1 MRTDEPC
8 PGSSV
13 KRRDQEA
20 SMRIPTALALAPLL
34 LTLALAA
41 PAAAQPQ
48 ERFGAN
54 QPTGAGA
61 GQTKAL
67 DFAGGRIF
75 QATGFGN
82 TFMVTTKAGNVII
95 DTSLPTNA
103 ARHHALLKAVS
114 AAPIKD
120 IILTHSHGDH
130 TGGVP
135 AWKEA
140 GTHVIGQANEVE
152 FRNYQTRLEGFFVAR
167 NSAQYNAPAGALGAG
182 ARGYNAPAGALGAG
196 ARGIGA
202 SPGNYAAAPL
212 ADVLFDKEYRFK
224 LGDLTFDC
232 LAMPGETPDMLNV
245 WIPELKA
252 LFIGDNYYASFP
264 NMYTLRG
271 TLTRPAL
278 NYVQSIDKVLA
289 LKPEIVLPSHGNPI
303 VGAANV
309 QRVLTQYRDAI
320 LYVHDAT
327 VRGMNQGKDAFT
339 LMKEIKL
346 PPELEVGEGYGAISW
361 SVRGIYEGY
370 AGWFD
375 GDPATMYSTAPPQA
389 YAEIVRLAGGA
400 GPVAARAEGL
410 VATDPALA
418 LRLTSAALD
427 AEPKNPAALAARR
440 HALEG
445 LLAASQNSNESGWL
459 HAGLNRVEAAQK

>member
-1 MRTDEPC
+1 MRADEPC

-20 SMRIPTALALAPLL
+20 SMRTPLALILAPLL

-41 PAAAQPQ
+41 PAAAQRQ

-103 ARHHALLKAVS
+103 ARHRALLKAVS

-140 GTHVIGQANEVE
+140 GTHVVEQANSVE

-167 NSAQYNAPAGALGAG
+167 NSAQYNAPPRSNIGGALGAG
-182 ARGYNAPAGALGAG
+182 ARGL
-196 ARGIGA
+196 GA
-202 SPGNYAAAPL
+202 SPGNYAAGPL

-278 NYVQSIDKVLA
+278 NYVQSIDRVLA

-303 VGAANV
+303 VGAVNV

-375 GDPATMYSTAPPQA
+375 GDPATMYATAPSEA
-389 YAEIVRLAGGA
+389 DAEIVRLAGGA
-400 GPVAARAEGL
+400 GPVAVRAESL

-418 LRLTSAALD
+418 LRLTSAALV

-440 HALEG
+440 HALER
-445 LLAASQNSNESGWL
+445 LLAASKNSNESGWL

>member
-1 MRTDEPC
+1 MSFMSGDQPRRARA
-8 PGSSV
+8 V
-13 KRRDQEA
+13 KRGGLTKEFP
-20 SMRIPTALALAPLL
+20 MRHVLAAILALASATP
-34 LTLALAA
+34 ALAQPSPSGDA
-41 PAAAQPQ
+41 PL
-48 ERFGAN
+48 GAN

-67 DFAGGRIF
+67 SFAGGRIF

-82 TFMVTTKAGNVII
+82 TFMVTTKDGDVII
-95 DTSLPTNA
+95 DTSLPGNA
-103 ARHHALLKAVS
+103 ARHKALLRAVS
-114 AAPIKD
+114 TAPIKD

-135 AWKEA
+135 AWKEP

-152 FRNYQTRLEGFFVAR
+152 FRNYQVRLEGFFVAR
-167 NSAQYNAPAGALGAG
+167 NSAQYQASPGALAGAGRATPG
-182 ARGYNAPAGALGAG
+182 
-196 ARGIGA
+196 GA
-202 SPGNYAAAPL
+202 SPGNYAAPPL
-212 ADVLFDKEYRFK
+212 ADVLFDKEYKFK

-252 LFIGDNYYASFP
+252 VFIGDNYYASFP

-271 TLTRPAL
+271 TPTRPAL
-278 NYVQSIDKVLA
+278 NYVESIDKVLA
-289 LKPEIVLPSHGNPI
+289 LKPEIVLPSHGVPI

-327 VRGMNQGKDAFT
+327 VKGMNQGKDAFT

-346 PPELEVGEGYGAISW
+346 PPELYVGEGYGAIGW

-375 GDPATMYSTAPPQA
+375 GDPATMYATAPSQA
-389 YAEIVRLAGGA
+389 YAEIVRVAGGA
-400 GPVAARAEGL
+400 DPVAARAEAL

-418 LRLTSAALD
+418 LRLTSAALA
-427 AEPKNPAALAARR
+427 AEPRNPAALAARK
-440 HALEG
+440 HALEK
-445 LLAASQNSNESGWL
+445 LLAASKNSNESGWL
-459 HAGLNRVEAAQK
+459 HAGLNQVEAAQK

>member
-1 MRTDEPC
+1 VVNSVAQFARVRILLGELSVRTIL
-8 PGSSV
+8 
-13 KRRDQEA
+13 A
-20 SMRIPTALALAPLL
+20 AALVLG
-34 LTLALAA
+34 LAA
-41 PAAAQPQ
+41 PALAQPSPAGPNPTGDTPL
-48 ERFGAN
+48 GAN
-54 QPTGAGA
+54 QPTSAGA

-67 DFAGGRIF
+67 SFAGGRIF

-82 TFMVTTKAGNVII
+82 TFMVTTKDGAVII
-95 DTSLPTNA
+95 DTSSAPNA
-103 ARHHALLKAVS
+103 QRHHTLLRAVS
-114 AAPIKD
+114 SAPIKD
-120 IILTHSHGDH
+120 IILTHGHGDH
-130 TGGVP
+130 TGGV
-135 AWKEA
+135 AVWKEA
-140 GTHVIGQANEVE
+140 GTHVVGQENEVG
-152 FRNYQTRLEGFFVAR
+152 FRNYMTRLEGFFAVR
-167 NSAQYNAPAGALGAG
+167 NAAQYNAPGLRQVADP
-182 ARGYNAPAGALGAG
+182 N
-196 ARGIGA
+196 
-202 SPGNYAAAPL
+202 PGNYAAPPL
-212 ADVLFDKEYRFK
+212 ADVLFDKEYKFK

-271 TLTRPAL
+271 TPTRPAL
-278 NYVQSIDKVLA
+278 NYVESINKVLA
-289 LKPEIVLPSHGNPI
+289 LKPEIVLPSHGVPI

-327 VRGMNQGKDAFT
+327 VKGMNQGKDAFT

-346 PPELEVGEGYGAISW
+346 PPELYVGEGYGAISW

-375 GDPATMYSTAPPQA
+375 GDPATMYATAPSEA
-389 YAEIVRLAGGA
+389 YSEIVRIAGGA
-400 GPVAARAEGL
+400 TPVAARAEAL

-418 LRLTSAALD
+418 LRLTSAALA
-427 AEPKNPAALAARR
+427 AEPKNAAALTARK
-440 HALEG
+440 HALEK
-445 LLAASQNSNESGWL
+445 LLAASKNSNESGWL

>member
-1 MRTDEPC
+1 MHRNT
-8 PGSSV
+8 
-13 KRRDQEA
+13 
-20 SMRIPTALALAPLL
+20 LAIAAA
-34 LTLALAA
+34 LTLVVTGS
-41 PAAAQPQ
+41 AAAQQP
-48 ERFGAN
+48 ERMGAN

-61 GQTKAL
+61 GQAKAL
-67 DFAGGRIF
+67 EFAGGRIF

-95 DTSLPTNA
+95 DTSLPMNA
-103 ARHHALLKAVS
+103 ARHKALLRAVS
-114 AAPIKD
+114 TGPIKD

-130 TGGVP
+130 TGGVSS
-135 AWKEA
+135 WKEP

-167 NSAQYNAPAGALGAG
+167 NAAQYNATA
-182 ARGYNAPAGALGAG
+182 
-196 ARGIGA
+196 GIGRPGSA
-202 SPGNYAAAPL
+202 NANPGNYAAPPL
-212 ADVLFDKEYRFK
+212 ADVLFDKEYKFR

-232 LAMPGETPDMLNV
+232 LSMPGETPDMLNV

-289 LKPEIVLPSHGNPI
+289 LKPEIVLPSHGVPI
-303 VGAANV
+303 VGAENV
-309 QRVLTQYRDAI
+309 RRVLTQYRDAI

-327 VRGMNQGKDAFT
+327 VRGMNEGKDVFT
-339 LMKEIKL
+339 LMKTVKL

-375 GDPATMYSTAPPQA
+375 GDPATMYATAP
-389 YAEIVRLAGGA
+389 AEADGELVRIAGGA
-400 GPVAARAEGL
+400 GPVAARAESL

-418 LRLTSAALD
+418 LRLTSAALKAD
-427 AEPKNPAALAARR
+427 PKNPAALAARK
-440 HALEG
+440 HALET
-445 LLAASQNSNESGWL
+445 LLTASKNSNESGWL
-459 HAGLNRVEAAQK
+459 HAGLNQVEAAAK

>member
-1 MRTDEPC
+1 MRH
-8 PGSSV
+8 
-13 KRRDQEA
+13 
-20 SMRIPTALALAPLL
+20 ALALI
-34 LTLALAA
+34 LALATATPA
-41 PAAAQPQ
+41 PAQPNPTGSNPTGDLPL
-48 ERFGAN
+48 GAN
-54 QPTGAGA
+54 QPTSAGA

-67 DFAGGRIF
+67 AFAGGRIF

-95 DTSLPTNA
+95 DTSLPMNA
-103 ARHHALLKAVS
+103 ARHKALLRAVS
-114 AAPIKD
+114 TGPVKD

-152 FRNYQTRLEGFFVAR
+152 FRNYQARLEGFFVMR
-167 NSAQYNAPAGALGAG
+167 NSAQYNASPGALGAG
-182 ARGYNAPAGALGAG
+182 ARGA
-196 ARGIGA
+196 GA
-202 SPGNYAAAPL
+202 SPGNYAAPAL
-212 ADVLFDKEYRFK
+212 ADVLFDKEYKFK

-271 TLTRPAL
+271 TPARPAL
-278 NYVQSIDKVLA
+278 NYVESINKVLA
-289 LKPEIVLPSHGNPI
+289 LKPEIVLPSHGVPI

-327 VRGMNQGKDAFT
+327 VKGMNQGQDVYS
-339 LMKEIKL
+339 LMKTIKL
-346 PPELEVGEGYGAISW
+346 PPALYVGEGYGAISW

-375 GDPATMYSTAPPQA
+375 GDPATTYATAPLEA
-389 YAEIVRLAGGA
+389 YSEIVRIAGGA
-400 GPVAARAEGL
+400 SPVAARAEAL

-418 LRLTSAALD
+418 LRLTSAALA

-440 HALEG
+440 HAIEQ
-445 LLAASQNSNESGWL
+445 LLAASKNSNESGWL
-459 HAGLNRVEAAQK
+459 HAGLNGVAAAQK

>member
-1 MRTDEPC
+1 MRT
-8 PGSSV
+8 
-13 KRRDQEA
+13 
-20 SMRIPTALALAPLL
+20 ILALTLAPLL
-34 LTLALAA
+34 LALGLAA
-41 PAAAQPQ
+41 PAMAQQQ
-48 ERFGAN
+48 ERLGAA

-67 DFAGGRIF
+67 EFAGGRIF

-82 TFMVTTKAGNVII
+82 TFMVTTKAGVVII
-95 DTSLPTNA
+95 DTSTPGPA
-103 ARHHALLKAVS
+103 QRHHALLKAVS
-114 AAPIKD
+114 TAQVKD
-120 IILTHSHGDH
+120 IILTHGHGDH

-135 AWKEA
+135 LWKEP
-140 GTHVIGQANEVE
+140 GTHVVEQANSVE
-152 FRNYQTRLEGFFVAR
+152 FRNYQTRLAGFFAVR
-167 NSAQYNAPAGALGAG
+167 NAAQYNAPAGALGGGRA
-182 ARGYNAPAGALGAG
+182 NMN
-196 ARGIGA
+196 
-202 SPGNYAAAPL
+202 PGDYAAPPL
-212 ADVLFDKEYRFK
+212 ADVLFDKEYKFR

-271 TLTRPAL
+271 TPTRPAL
-278 NYVQSIDKVLA
+278 NYVESINKVLA
-289 LKPEIVLPSHGNPI
+289 LKPEIVLPSHGVPI

-327 VRGMNQGKDAFT
+327 VRGMNEGKSAYA
-339 LMKEIKL
+339 LMREIKL
-346 PPELEVGEGYGAISW
+346 PPALEVGEGYGAISW

-375 GDPATMYSTAPPQA
+375 GDPATMYATAPSEA
-389 YAEIVRLAGGA
+389 YAELVRLAGGA
-400 GPVAARAEGL
+400 GPVAARAESVVG
-410 VATDPALA
+410 ADPALA
-418 LRLTSAALD
+418 LRLTSAALA

-440 HALEG
+440 HALER
-445 LLAASQNSNESGWL
+445 LLAASRNSNESGWL
-459 HAGLNRVEAAQK
+459 HAGLGQVEAAQK